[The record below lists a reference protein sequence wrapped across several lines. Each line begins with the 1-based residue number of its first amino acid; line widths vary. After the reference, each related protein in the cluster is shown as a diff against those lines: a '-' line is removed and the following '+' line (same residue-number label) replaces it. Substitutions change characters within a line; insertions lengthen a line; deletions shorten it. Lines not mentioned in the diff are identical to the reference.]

1 MLARISSCRSNPA
14 DVGPHLE
21 CPRPCGTVL
30 AGGDMAAV
38 EMGEVVDLIVGGEET
53 LCLARRL
60 EALHLALSSARRLV
74 RILGSVVQAL
84 MLAMLDT
91 GHNLPL
97 GRSVTR
103 ELVGDHDAG
112 RPALPLQQGTAS
124 RLGVGSEGDKVQ
136 RYSLFWGVA

>member
-21 CPRPCGTVL
+21 RTRPCGTVL

-60 EALHLALSSARRLV
+60 EALHLALSSGHRQV
-74 RILGSVVQAL
+74 DVSG
-84 MLAMLDT
+84 LA
-91 GHNLPL
+91 
-97 GRSVTR
+97 
-103 ELVGDHDAG
+103 EL
-112 RPALPLQQGTAS
+112 AS
-124 RLGVGSEGDKVQ
+124 RGRCWRGFQAAAATPLMSAHISNPCALAA
-136 RYSLFWGVA
+136 RYSLAVTWSRWGWERLLI